1 MVGSFF
7 SKPKT
12 ADDWFRV
19 PAVIGGA
26 LAVLLALA
34 AVLVGI
40 PATLVITAIG
50 GGTERMLLLLA
61 AIVFPAP
68 AWLAFKALTRG
79 DMRRACWWSLVPLVS
94 IGVAWVTLGGV
105 T

>member
-19 PAVIGGA
+19 PAVIGVA

-40 PATLVITAIG
+40 PAT
-50 GGTERMLLLLA
+50 
-61 AIVFPAP
+61 
-68 AWLAFKALTRG
+68 W
-79 DMRRACWWSLVPLVS
+79 
-94 IGVAWVTLGGV
+94 
-105 T
+105 

>member
-1 MVGSFF
+1 
-7 SKPKT
+7 
-12 ADDWFRV
+12 
-19 PAVIGGA
+19 
-26 LAVLLALA
+26 
-34 AVLVGI
+34 
-40 PATLVITAIG
+40 
-50 GGTERMLLLLA
+50 MLLLLA

-94 IGVAWVTLGGV
+94 IGVTWVTLGGV